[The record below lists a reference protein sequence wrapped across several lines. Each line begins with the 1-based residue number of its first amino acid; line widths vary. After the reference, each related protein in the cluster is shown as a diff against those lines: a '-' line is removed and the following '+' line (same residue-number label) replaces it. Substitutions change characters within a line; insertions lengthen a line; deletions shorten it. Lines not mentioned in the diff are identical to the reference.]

1 MNKIDKKSLDY
12 VLYARKSTE
21 DANKQIQSIED
32 QVRIM
37 KAKAKQ
43 NGYNVVAVRK
53 IWWKAWHS

>member
-32 QVRIM
+32 QVRMM
-37 KAKAKQ
+37 KAKAKTERLLCSCCS
-43 NGYNVVAVRK
+43 Y
-53 IWWKAWHS
+53 